1 MLSIPTDNKIF
12 KIDVVENVGVGM
24 WFNDTELPSIMLVTQ
39 TDEEAEM
46 LLKGFEKAKL
56 KTKIKVVKSTETIL
70 ELDFN
75 GEIRIFRKENDIE

>member
-1 MLSIPTDNKIF
+1 MYQITKELDTISHLVMLSIPTDNKIF

-56 KTKIKVVKSTETIL
+56 KTKIKVVK
-70 ELDFN
+70 
-75 GEIRIFRKENDIE
+75 

>member
-1 MLSIPTDNKIF
+1 MYQITKEFDTISHLVMLSIPTDNKIF

-56 KTKIKVVKSTETIL
+56 KTKIKVVK
-70 ELDFN
+70 
-75 GEIRIFRKENDIE
+75 